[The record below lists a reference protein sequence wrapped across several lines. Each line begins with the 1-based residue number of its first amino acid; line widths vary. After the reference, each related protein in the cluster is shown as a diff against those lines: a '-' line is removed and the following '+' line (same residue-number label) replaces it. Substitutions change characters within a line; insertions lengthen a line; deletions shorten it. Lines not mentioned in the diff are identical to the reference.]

1 MANTF
6 NPADPVSED
15 FSFEFSDTPEQTIQ
29 KAQEEANDAI
39 DEAKEKFEVA
49 YTQNMQ
55 KLEKLILPLL
65 YNLIKNPEKDYIKW
79 PDRTVAITKQIDKI
93 TSLTRKPLDI

>member
-1 MANTF
+1 MSDTF
-6 NPADPVSED
+6 NPSDPFSED
-15 FSFEFSDTPEQTIQ
+15 FNFEFSDTPEQTIQ

-49 YTQNMQ
+49 YVQNMQ

-65 YNLIKNPEKDYIKW
+65 YNLLKNPEKDYIKC
-79 PDRTVAITKQIDKI
+79 DRTVMITKQIDKI

>member
-1 MANTF
+1 MADTF
-6 NPADPVSED
+6 NPADPFSED

-29 KAQEEANDAI
+29 KAQAEASEAI

-49 YTQNMQ
+49 YMQNMQ

-65 YNLIKNPEKDYIKW
+65 HNLLKNPDKDFIKW
-79 PDRTVAITKQIDKI
+79 PDRTVPITKQIDRI
-93 TSLTRKPLDI
+93 TSMTRKPLSL

>member
-6 NPADPVSED
+6 NPADPFSED

-39 DEAKEKFEVA
+39 DEAKEAAIAK

-55 KLEKLILPLL
+55 SLEKLILPLL
-65 YNLIKNPEKDYIKW
+65 YNLLKNPDKDYIKW
-79 PDRTVAITKQIDKI
+79 PDRTVAITKQIDRI
-93 TSLTRKPLDI
+93 TSLTRKPLEI